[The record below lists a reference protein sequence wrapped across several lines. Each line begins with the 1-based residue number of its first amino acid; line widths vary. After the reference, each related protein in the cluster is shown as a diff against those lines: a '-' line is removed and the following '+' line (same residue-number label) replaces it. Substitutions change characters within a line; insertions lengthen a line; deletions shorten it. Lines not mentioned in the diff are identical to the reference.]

1 MHPTWV
7 LIPWKKT
14 QLFGPFQGSIFK
26 AFQDGGWGV
35 GHGGDNFQRVFFC
48 SKTDEF
54 LFFWEEYSTKHS
66 ANIGFS
72 TENFIYIYIYT
83 FFSKP
88 LIQWIVVLRPEVTS
102 RNEFFFPGG
111 LTIP

>member
-1 MHPTWV
+1 ME
-7 LIPWKKT
+7 
-14 QLFGPFQGSIFK
+14 
-26 AFQDGGWGV
+26 DGELV
-35 GHGGDNFQRVFFC
+35 TVETTFNV
-48 SKTDEF
+48 
-54 LFFWEEYSTKHS
+54 LFFVAKQMS
-66 ANIGFS
+66 FS
-72 TENFIYIYIYT
+72 FFGRNTVQNTAQTLDFQQKTSYIH